1 MKKVGQ
7 TLRSRTQGQNCWF
20 QREDL
25 VSENIHLKLY
35 QSSSTHC
42 SKVNSK
48 VNALTKWVGLQGQGH
63 RIKNVCAHGKA
74 LPLEILMW
82 NV

>member
-1 MKKVGQ
+1 M
-7 TLRSRTQGQNCWF
+7 
-20 QREDL
+20 
-25 VSENIHLKLY
+25 KLY

-42 SKVNSK
+42 SKIISK
-48 VNALTKWVGLQGQGH
+48 VNVLTKWVVLQGQGH
-63 RIKNVCAHGKA
+63 RIKNVGAYGKA